1 MSFGIDYKDNS
12 YGTDGT
18 TELLD
23 ASVYGHQ
30 GRFKFDSNDFTV
42 TDGTTHTDPG
52 GTPSFGSGSETDV
65 QGATTSNIRLTFTG
79 GGHALEFST
88 SISQEIDG
96 ASWGWALSVSD
107 EKSHSTSASVG
118 VAAFSIGA

>member
-1 MSFGIDYKDNS
+1 MSAEATSAATAADAIFGIDSNDPNYNT
-12 YGTDGT
+12 YGT

-23 ASVYGHQ
+23 ASVYGHP
-30 GRFKFDSNDFTV
+30 GRFKFDSNDFTA
-42 TDGTTHTDPG
+42 TDGTTYTDPG
-52 GTPSFGSGSETDV
+52 GTPNFG
-65 QGATTSNIRLTFTG
+65 TSDIESDIRLTFTG

-118 VAAFSIGA
+118 M